1 MLEASRPISSMNQR
15 FILKKNRIPTSTSP
29 VQRPRYHSNLKAR
42 ILIKPSMTF
51 TRVPL
56 SEVKKTKILKLNKV
70 DLSSYTYNQHG
81 TLKRALDTHKK
92 NPNLENLPFK
102 FRTLDNIDNPPNKTS
117 SILIIESLTAVPKA
131 KKLNPIREKLLHLFK
146 YSNQILQ
153 NQEKL
158 NDTPEM
164 SIEDYEAIL
173 REEVETPSPLIKPKY
188 IHV

>member
-1 MLEASRPISSMNQR
+1 MLEASRPISSTNQR

-56 SEVKKTKILKLNKV
+56 SEVKKAKILKLKQI
-70 DLSSYTYNQHG
+70 DLSSYTYNQNG
-81 TLKRALDTHKK
+81 TLKRALETHKK
-92 NPNLENLPFK
+92 ASNFENLPFK
-102 FRTLDNIDNPPNKTS
+102 LRNLENIDKLSNKNT
-117 SILIIESLTAVPKA
+117 SILIIESLAAVPKA
-131 KKLNPIREKLLHLFK
+131 KKLHPIREKLLHLFK
-146 YSNQILQ
+146 YSNKILQ
-153 NQEKL
+153 NQEKP
-158 NDTPEM
+158 NDTSEM